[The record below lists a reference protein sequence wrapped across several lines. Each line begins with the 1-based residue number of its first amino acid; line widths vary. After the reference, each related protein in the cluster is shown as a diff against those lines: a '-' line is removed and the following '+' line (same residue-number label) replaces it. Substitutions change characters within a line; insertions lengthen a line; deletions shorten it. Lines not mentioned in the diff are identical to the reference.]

1 LRLEV
6 YAQVLLAGA
15 CWSFWQRD
23 VIDCVA
29 WLSVLRAAVAFGR
42 GVMLMSL
49 VRVLAVFECL
59 ELCICLSDVW
69 FVPWR

>member
-1 LRLEV
+1 MRALF
-6 YAQVLLAGA
+6 AGV

-49 VRVLAVFECL
+49 VGVLAVFECL

>member
-1 LRLEV
+1 MRALF
-6 YAQVLLAGA
+6 AGA
-15 CWSFWQRD
+15 CWSFWQWD

-49 VRVLAVFECL
+49 VGVLAVFECL